1 VFSHLTFLTG
11 VVANLLFISVQFIQ
25 KLSHLTMDCIKTQN
39 QCINTILFPG
49 RYNPSSYHV
58 HSYADLHNLTLVY
71 IPFKRKTCTSFGY
84 IDSAPEYIP
93 ALLAINAAKT
103 VNFFAIHFHGNACD
117 LGQISICANRES
129 VAYSAHYLIV
139 EYPGYGISSGY
150 PNELLMDEIARCVYE
165 FVVHDLH
172 INYQQIVLLGRSIG
186 TGPACSLAG
195 YLQSIQ
201 MPPFALILH
210 SPFASI
216 ADATSDLLG
225 DCLSYFLLN
234 RWENHYYL
242 VNKKES
248 NPATIQIPV
257 LFLHADNDKI
267 ISILHS
273 DLLHQERKKLNLPSE
288 FFVQRSDEFYLKGH
302 NYFDYEKDVVIPTKR
317 FLWNI
322 YQERE
327 NSIRMMEK
335 NPLEHENLHD
345 NSSSGSTTNM
355 KHFSSSSAVSVGSS
369 VSGSEKRNPMHSS
382 LTSSEGSKL
391 YSPYAHEA
399 ATDSSSENNIANNS
413 SSRSNTNTMSSTS
426 MKLTRSSPI
435 ILQKALLKPFC
446 TIPSCYAPPP
456 ETLEHSS
463 KEQLWARDAYYHEK
477 KKKSWTFYDIMGWLS
492 CPCLFCTECC
502 CSLNV
507 HFCAEC
513 YFCVSGEKK
522 PFSYSSLKQ
531 QIPNAPPSGSLFHVL
546 FRRQSFIKH
555 INEEDSVKSQK
566 AGAGIIVDRST
577 KPPKPRPAHPDVEN
591 PLITSAS
598 PLPPLPP
605 PPPPSTAVR
614 RGSDGST
621 RNKRSN
627 SAVAVPTLSVPQG
640 EPMMIRDNNFSS
652 GGGVSMA
659 ERKSIDRED
668 KRRMVNSPHE
678 RSNFPLPDE
687 EKEEELEKETAT
699 TGKKKNEMRINDDN
713 NSSEENGSNSP
724 HLEYIPG

>member
-1 VFSHLTFLTG
+1 M
-11 VVANLLFISVQFIQ
+11 N
-25 KLSHLTMDCIKTQN
+25 CIKTQN

-49 RYNPSSYHV
+49 RFNPSSYHV

-129 VAYSAHYLIV
+129 VAYNAHYLIV
-139 EYPGYGISSGY
+139 EYPGYGISDGY

-201 MPPFALILH
+201 MPPFALVLH

-273 DLLHQERKKLNLPSE
+273 ELLHQERKKLNLPSE

-327 NSIRMMEK
+327 NSIRLMEK
-335 NPLEHENLHD
+335 NPLEHENLHG
-345 NSSSGSTTNM
+345 SSTNNNM
-355 KHFSSSSAVSVGSS
+355 TNFSSSSSVGGSS
-369 VSGSEKRNPMHSS
+369 VNGSEKRNPMHSS
-382 LTSSEGSKL
+382 LTSSEGGSKL

-399 ATDSSSENNIANNS
+399 ATDSSSEHIANT
-413 SSRSNTNTMSSTS
+413 SSRSNNTNTMSSSSS
-426 MKLTRSSPI
+426 MNLTRLSPI

-446 TIPSCYAPPP
+446 TIPSCYAPPA

-477 KKKSWTFYDIMGWLS
+477 KKKSWTFYDIVGWAS

-507 HFCAEC
+507 HFCEEC
-513 YFCVSGEKK
+513 YYCVSGEKK

-531 QIPNAPPSGSLFHVL
+531 QLPNAPPSGSLFHVL
-546 FRRQSFIKH
+546 FRRQSFLKH

-577 KPPKPRPAHPDVEN
+577 KPPKPRPANPDVEN

-598 PLPPLPP
+598 PAPP
-605 PPPPSTAVR
+605 PAPPSTTQNAVR

-627 SAVAVPTLSVPQG
+627 SAVAVPTLTVPQG

-652 GGGVSMA
+652 GGGGVSMA

-687 EKEEELEKETAT
+687 EKGGEEELGE
-699 TGKKKNEMRINDDN
+699 KKKDDG
-713 NSSEENGSNSP
+713 SSSP